1 MKRTAAVIVTYNRK
15 AMLQRCLR
23 ALCTQ
28 TAGVPEL
35 WVIDN
40 ASTDGTAELVAQLN
54 LPTMHYYNTGKNLG
68 GAGGFA
74 CGIQQA
80 ACSGAEYL
88 WIMDDDCLPEPD
100 ALQQLL
106 LAEKY
111 EVRLT
116 DFERQNRQL
125 LHAKT
130 GAAIARTLFG
140 ECEAVCSAITY
151 HTTGKTDMTT
161 LEKIIYLADMIE
173 PNRTYPG
180 VDTIRAAAEENLD
193 GGVLLALERTI
204 CYLQEEGFAV
214 CEDSVRARDFLLRER
229 NLTQHEA

>member
-106 LAEKY
+106 LADAELDGQYGWLSSRALAPDGKDQPMNLQRSTPY
-111 EVRLT
+111 KDLASFAGPRQPAVMASFVSLFLRSSTVQRFGLPIAVIFYLVGRLGVYPPYLPQHAVLCNSRQPGGACNA
-116 DFERQNRQL
+116 ERHGCQHCHR
-125 LHAKT
+125 
-130 GAAIARTLFG
+130 
-140 ECEAVCSAITY
+140 
-151 HTTGKTDMTT
+151 
-161 LEKIIYLADMIE
+161 
-173 PNRTYPG
+173 YPG
-180 VDTIRAAAEENLD
+180 PLAPLP
-193 GGVLLALERTI
+193 LLLP
-204 CYLQEEGFAV
+204 Q
-214 CEDSVRARDFLLRER
+214 
-229 NLTQHEA
+229 

>member
-74 CGIQQA
+74 CGIGGAVFIAVPGVHFQFNAHLPDGPGLDGLGEAGVTFQLQRRQA
-80 ACSGAEYL
+80 VELCPR
-88 WIMDDDCLPEPD
+88 PEAFGPVD
-100 ALQQLL
+100 GQQLKIRIGHGHQMLFFHKL
-106 LAEKY
+106 L
-111 EVRLT
+111 
-116 DFERQNRQL
+116 
-125 LHAKT
+125 
-130 GAAIARTLFG
+130 I
-140 ECEAVCSAITY
+140 
-151 HTTGKTDMTT
+151 
-161 LEKIIYLADMIE
+161 
-173 PNRTYPG
+173 
-180 VDTIRAAAEENLD
+180 
-193 GGVLLALERTI
+193 
-204 CYLQEEGFAV
+204 
-214 CEDSVRARDFLLRER
+214 
-229 NLTQHEA
+229 

>member
-106 LAEKY
+106 LADAELDGQYGWLSSRALAPDGKDQPMNLQRSTPY
-111 EVRLT
+111 KDLAS
-116 DFERQNRQL
+116 FAGPRQP
-125 LHAKT
+125 AVM
-130 GAAIARTLFG
+130 ASFVSLFLRSSTVQRFG
-140 ECEAVCSAITY
+140 LFRV
-151 HTTGKTDMTT
+151 HLGK
-161 LEKIIYLADMIE
+161 
-173 PNRTYPG
+173 
-180 VDTIRAAAEENLD
+180 AAAHRDERLWVQLARAPEGLAGLLVADRGDRAGIENI
-193 GGVLLALERTI
+193 GVRSL
-204 CYLQEEGFAV
+204 
-214 CEDSVRARDFLLRER
+214 
-229 NLTQHEA
+229 

>member
-106 LAEKY
+106 QADAELDGQYGWLSSRALAPDGKDQP
-111 EVRLT
+111 RKK
-116 DFERQNRQL
+116 QP
-125 LHAKT
+125 
-130 GAAIARTLFG
+130 
-140 ECEAVCSAITY
+140 EAEQ
-151 HTTGKTDMTT
+151 D
-161 LEKIIYLADMIE
+161 
-173 PNRTYPG
+173 
-180 VDTIRAAAEENLD
+180 AAAEPDHEDRL
-193 GGVLLALERTI
+193 GHERHRCRRFCRLLQGPWRSTCLPPST
-204 CYLQEEGFAV
+204 G
-214 CEDSVRARDFLLRER
+214 RA
-229 NLTQHEA
+229 QQ

>member
-106 LAEKY
+106 LADAELDGQYGWLSSRALAPDGKDQPMNLQRSGSP
-111 EVRLT
+111 RLWPAL
-116 DFERQNRQL
+116 FRCFC
-125 LHAKT
+125 
-130 GAAIARTLFG
+130 AAAQ
-140 ECEAVCSAITY
+140 CSA
-151 HTTGKTDMTT
+151 
-161 LEKIIYLADMIE
+161 LAC
-173 PNRTYPG
+173 PLQNFLSG
-180 VDTIRAAAEENLD
+180 
-193 GGVLLALERTI
+193 RTI
-204 CYLQEEGFAV
+204 GSIPAV
-214 CEDSVRARDFLLRER
+214 SPAACRAM
-229 NLTQHEA
+229 

>member
-106 LAEKY
+106 QADAELDGQYGWLSSRALAPDGKDQPMNLQRSTPY
-111 EVRLT
+111 KDLAS
-116 DFERQNRQL
+116 FAGPRQPAVMASFVSL
-125 LHAKT
+125 FC
-130 GAAIARTLFG
+130 AAAQ
-140 ECEAVCSAITY
+140 CSA
-151 HTTGKTDMTT
+151 
-161 LEKIIYLADMIE
+161 LACPLQNFYLVGRLGVYPPYLPQHAVLCNSRQPGGACNAE
-173 PNRTYPG
+173 RHGCQHCHRYPG
-180 VDTIRAAAEENLD
+180 PLAPLP
-193 GGVLLALERTI
+193 LLLP
-204 CYLQEEGFAV
+204 Q
-214 CEDSVRARDFLLRER
+214 
-229 NLTQHEA
+229 

>member
-106 LAEKY
+106 LADAELDGQYGWLSSRALAPDGKDQPMNLQRSTPY
-111 EVRLT
+111 KDLAS
-116 DFERQNRQL
+116 FAGPRQPAVMASFVSL
-125 LHAKT
+125 FC
-130 GAAIARTLFG
+130 AAAQ
-140 ECEAVCSAITY
+140 CSA
-151 HTTGKTDMTT
+151 
-161 LEKIIYLADMIE
+161 LAC
-173 PNRTYPG
+173 PLQNFLSGRTIGSIPAVSPAAAVLCNSRQPGGACNAERHGCQHCHRYPG
-180 VDTIRAAAEENLD
+180 PLAPLP
-193 GGVLLALERTI
+193 LLLP
-204 CYLQEEGFAV
+204 Q
-214 CEDSVRARDFLLRER
+214 
-229 NLTQHEA
+229 

>member
-106 LAEKY
+106 LADAELDGQYGWLSSRALAPDGKDQPMNLQRSTPY
-111 EVRLT
+111 KDLASFAGPRQPAVMASFVSLFFAQQHSAALWPAHCRIFYLVGRLGVYPPYLPQHAVLCNSRQPGGACNA
-116 DFERQNRQL
+116 ERHGCQHCHR
-125 LHAKT
+125 
-130 GAAIARTLFG
+130 
-140 ECEAVCSAITY
+140 
-151 HTTGKTDMTT
+151 
-161 LEKIIYLADMIE
+161 
-173 PNRTYPG
+173 YPG
-180 VDTIRAAAEENLD
+180 PLAPLP
-193 GGVLLALERTI
+193 LLLP
-204 CYLQEEGFAV
+204 Q
-214 CEDSVRARDFLLRER
+214 
-229 NLTQHEA
+229 

>member
-74 CGIQQA
+74 CGIGGAVFIAVPGVHFQFNAHLTDGPGLDGLGEAGVTLQLQRRQA
-80 ACSGAEYL
+80 VELCSR
-88 WIMDDDCLPEPD
+88 PEAFGPVD
-100 ALQQLL
+100 GQQLKIRIGHGNQMLFFHKL
-106 LAEKY
+106 L
-111 EVRLT
+111 
-116 DFERQNRQL
+116 
-125 LHAKT
+125 
-130 GAAIARTLFG
+130 I
-140 ECEAVCSAITY
+140 
-151 HTTGKTDMTT
+151 
-161 LEKIIYLADMIE
+161 
-173 PNRTYPG
+173 
-180 VDTIRAAAEENLD
+180 
-193 GGVLLALERTI
+193 
-204 CYLQEEGFAV
+204 
-214 CEDSVRARDFLLRER
+214 
-229 NLTQHEA
+229 

>member
-106 LAEKY
+106 QADAELDGQYGWLSSRALAPDGKDQPMNLQRSTPY
-111 EVRLT
+111 KDLASFAGPRQPAVMASFVSLFLHSAALWPAHCRIFYLVGRLGVYPPYLPQHAVLCNSRQPGGACNA
-116 DFERQNRQL
+116 ERHGCQHCHR
-125 LHAKT
+125 
-130 GAAIARTLFG
+130 
-140 ECEAVCSAITY
+140 
-151 HTTGKTDMTT
+151 
-161 LEKIIYLADMIE
+161 
-173 PNRTYPG
+173 YPG
-180 VDTIRAAAEENLD
+180 PLAPLP
-193 GGVLLALERTI
+193 LLLP
-204 CYLQEEGFAV
+204 Q
-214 CEDSVRARDFLLRER
+214 
-229 NLTQHEA
+229 

>member
-74 CGIQQA
+74 CGIQLA
-80 ACSGAEYL
+80 ACSGASICGL
-88 WIMDDDCLPEPD
+88 WMMTACRNRMPW
-100 ALQQLL
+100 QQLL
-106 LAEKY
+106 LADAELDGQYGWLSSRALAPDGKDQPMNLQRSTPY
-111 EVRLT
+111 KDLAS
-116 DFERQNRQL
+116 F
-125 LHAKT
+125 A
-130 GAAIARTLFG
+130 GAAAARGYGQLCF
-140 ECEAVCSAITY
+140 AV
-151 HTTGKTDMTT
+151 
-161 LEKIIYLADMIE
+161 L
-173 PNRTYPG
+173 
-180 VDTIRAAAEENLD
+180 RAATVRA
-193 GGVLLALERTI
+193 LACPLQNFSSGRTI
-204 CYLQEEGFAV
+204 GSIPAV
-214 CEDSVRARDFLLRER
+214 SPAQAC
-229 NLTQHEA
+229 

>member
-106 LAEKY
+106 QADAELDGQYGWLSSRALAPDGKDQPMNLQRSTPY
-111 EVRLT
+111 KIWQALPGRGSPRLWPAL
-116 DFERQNRQL
+116 FRCFC
-125 LHAKT
+125 
-130 GAAIARTLFG
+130 AAAQ
-140 ECEAVCSAITY
+140 CSA
-151 HTTGKTDMTT
+151 
-161 LEKIIYLADMIE
+161 LAC
-173 PNRTYPG
+173 PLQNFLSG
-180 VDTIRAAAEENLD
+180 
-193 GGVLLALERTI
+193 RTI
-204 CYLQEEGFAV
+204 GSIPAV
-214 CEDSVRARDFLLRER
+214 SPAACRAM
-229 NLTQHEA
+229 

>member
-106 LAEKY
+106 LADAELDGQYGWLSSRALAPDGKDQPMNLQRSTPY
-111 EVRLT
+111 KDLASFARPCSPRLWPAL
-116 DFERQNRQL
+116 FRCFC
-125 LHAKT
+125 
-130 GAAIARTLFG
+130 AAAQ
-140 ECEAVCSAITY
+140 CSA
-151 HTTGKTDMTT
+151 
-161 LEKIIYLADMIE
+161 LAC
-173 PNRTYPG
+173 PLQNFLSG
-180 VDTIRAAAEENLD
+180 
-193 GGVLLALERTI
+193 RTI
-204 CYLQEEGFAV
+204 GSIPAV
-214 CEDSVRARDFLLRER
+214 SPVACRAM
-229 NLTQHEA
+229 

>member
-106 LAEKY
+106 QADAELDGQYGWLSSRALAPDGKDQPMNLQRSTPYKDLASFAGPRQPAVMASFVSLFLRSSTVQRFGLPIAEFFIPPY
-111 EVRLT
+111 LPQHAVLCNSRQPGGACNA
-116 DFERQNRQL
+116 ERHGCQHCHR
-125 LHAKT
+125 
-130 GAAIARTLFG
+130 
-140 ECEAVCSAITY
+140 
-151 HTTGKTDMTT
+151 
-161 LEKIIYLADMIE
+161 
-173 PNRTYPG
+173 YPG
-180 VDTIRAAAEENLD
+180 PLAPLP
-193 GGVLLALERTI
+193 LLLP
-204 CYLQEEGFAV
+204 Q
-214 CEDSVRARDFLLRER
+214 
-229 NLTQHEA
+229 

>member
-100 ALQQLL
+100 ALQ
-106 LAEKY
+106 
-111 EVRLT
+111 
-116 DFERQNRQL
+116 
-125 LHAKT
+125 
-130 GAAIARTLFG
+130 
-140 ECEAVCSAITY
+140 
-151 HTTGKTDMTT
+151 
-161 LEKIIYLADMIE
+161 
-173 PNRTYPG
+173 P
-180 VDTIRAAAEENLD
+180 
-193 GGVLLALERTI
+193 
-204 CYLQEEGFAV
+204 
-214 CEDSVRARDFLLRER
+214 LLRGTAVLIPRNQER
-229 NLTQHEA
+229 P